1 MDDAIARYRA
11 ASEANDMD
19 ALMSVL
25 AADVRVISPI
35 SGSMVFRGSD
45 DVRFLLSRV
54 YSCVRGLRW
63 TSQLSDGSSCVLVG
77 EGKVA
82 GVTITDAMVF
92 ELSPD
97 GRIASIS
104 PHLRPWLALSLFAL
118 LLGPRVA
125 RRPGA
130 VLRALRAA

>member
-1 MDDAIARYRA
+1 
-11 ASEANDMD
+11 MD

-25 AADVRVISPI
+25 AADVRVVSPI

-45 DVRFLLSRV
+45 DVRFLLSHV
-54 YSCVRGLRW
+54 YRCVHGLRW

-92 ELSPD
+92 ELAPD
-97 GRIASIS
+97 GRIARIS

-130 VLRALRAA
+130 VLRALRAD